1 MAVFDPLVRKL
12 VVRIVYD
19 GPGFAGKTTNIERI
33 CELIPV
39 EKRTELYTPGAL
51 KGRTMF
57 FDWVEVDGGKLGG
70 MDLRVQILSVPGQS
84 QRSYRRRPLL
94 FSADT
99 VVFVADSTDEG
110 LPETRRSFKLLAR
123 YLREREDDVPL
134 LMQANKQDIEGAR
147 TPDEVL
153 RSLVKNPQIDVVG
166 ASAHTGAGVRETFQ
180 AAMKLAIKSV
190 RERVQRDGLAS
201 ISGATQ
207 TADALFDALLEAEEQ
222 HDAQEA
228 FEQATAVADAD
239 QAAAAAE
246 AAYAVAAAEVAAGD
260 AAAVAGD
267 AAEVAGDAAAVAGDA
282 AAVAGDAAAVAGDAD
297 GVAGD
302 AAEVAGDAAE
312 VAGDVDGVAGDA
324 AEVAGDADDVAGD
337 EPAKAAVRR
346 ASRR

>member
-1 MAVFDPLVRKL
+1 
-12 VVRIVYD
+12 
-19 GPGFAGKTTNIERI
+19 
-33 CELIPV
+33 
-39 EKRTELYTPGAL
+39 
-51 KGRTMF
+51 MF

-190 RERVQRDGLAS
+190 RERVQRDGPRVHQRRDTDRGRALRRPCSRPRSSTTHRRRSSRRRRSQTRTRRPPRRKRRTPWLRRRSLLAMQRRLL
-201 ISGATQ
+201 ATQ
-207 TADALFDALLEAEEQ
+207 RRLLAMQRRLLAMQRRLLAMQRRLLAMQRRLLAMQMALLAMQ
-222 HDAQEA
+222 
-228 FEQATAVADAD
+228 
-239 QAAAAAE
+239 
-246 AAYAVAAAEVAAGD
+246 
-260 AAAVAGD
+260 
-267 AAEVAGDAAAVAGDA
+267 
-282 AAVAGDAAAVAGDAD
+282 
-297 GVAGD
+297 
-302 AAEVAGDAAE
+302 
-312 VAGDVDGVAGDA
+312 
-324 AEVAGDADDVAGD
+324 
-337 EPAKAAVRR
+337 RR
-346 ASRR
+346 LLAMQRRLLAM